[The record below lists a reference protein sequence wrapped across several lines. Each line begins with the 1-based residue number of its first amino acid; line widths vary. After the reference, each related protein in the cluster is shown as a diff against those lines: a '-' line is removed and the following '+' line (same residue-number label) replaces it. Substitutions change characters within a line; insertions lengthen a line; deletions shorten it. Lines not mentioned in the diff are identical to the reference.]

1 MQINIKGELVS
12 LEEPQVMGILNLT
25 PDSFY
30 DGGFH
35 QNEKQILNQ
44 VDKMLIEGA
53 SFIDIGAY
61 SSRPDAKDVDA
72 AEEQKRL
79 LPLLKKIRK
88 EFPKTFLSIDTF
100 RSDVAQASLK
110 EGADIIN
117 DISGGQL
124 DEKIFSVVA
133 KFGSPYIMM
142 HMRGTPKT
150 MQKQTEYDNLIVD
163 IRHYFSE
170 RISLANKAGI
180 KDIILD
186 PGFGFA
192 KTRTQNFELMRELKL
207 FDVFELPF
215 LVGISRKSMIYKTLD
230 CEASEALNGTTA
242 LNMFSLQQGAKIL
255 RVHDVKEA
263 VETVEL
269 YKELSK

>member
-12 LEEPQVMGILNLT
+12 LEEPKVMGILNLT

-44 VDKMLIEGA
+44 VEKMLIEGA

-61 SSRPDAKDVDA
+61 SSRPDAKNIDT
-72 AEEQKRL
+72 AEEQMRL
-79 LPLLKKIRK
+79 LPLFKKIRE

-100 RSDVAQASLK
+100 RSDVAYASLD

-124 DEKIFSVVA
+124 DEKMFSTVA
-133 KFGSPYIMM
+133 KFGAPYIMM

-150 MQKQTEYDNLIVD
+150 MQMQTEYDNLIVD
-163 IRHYFSE
+163 IRQYFSE
-170 RISLANKAGI
+170 RVSLANNAGI

-186 PGFGFA
+186 PGFGFS
-192 KTRTQNFELMRELKL
+192 KTREQNFELMRDLSL
-207 FDVFELPF
+207 FDIFELPI
-215 LVGISRKSMIYKTLD
+215 LVGVSRKSMIHKTLN
-230 CEASEALNGTTA
+230 CKASEALNGTTA

>member
-12 LEEPQVMGILNLT
+12 LEEPKVMGILNIT

-35 QNEKQILNQ
+35 QGEKQLLYQ
-44 VDKMLIEGA
+44 VEKMLSEGA

-61 SSRPDAKDVDA
+61 SSRPDANDVNA
-72 AEEQKRL
+72 NEEEERL
-79 LPLLKKIRK
+79 IPLLKKIRSA
-88 EFPKTFLSIDTF
+88 FPGVFLSIDTF
-100 RSDVAQASLK
+100 RSEVAEAALS

-124 DEKIFSVVA
+124 DDQMLSVVGKHGA
-133 KFGSPYIMM
+133 PYIMM

-150 MQKQTEYDNLIVD
+150 MQKMTDYKNLIVD

-170 RISLANKAGI
+170 RLHLADQAGI
-180 KDIILD
+180 KDVILD

-192 KTRTQNFELMRELKL
+192 KTRTQNFELMQNLNL
-207 FDVFELPF
+207 FDVFEQPI
-215 LVGISRKSMIYKTLD
+215 LVGISRKSMVYKTLD
-230 CEASEALNGTTA
+230 NSPEEALNGTTA
-242 LNMFSLQQGAKIL
+242 LHMYALMQKAQIL

-269 YKELSK
+269 FNQLSI

>member
-1 MQINIKGELVS
+1 
-12 LEEPQVMGILNLT
+12 
-25 PDSFY
+25 
-30 DGGFH
+30 
-35 QNEKQILNQ
+35 
-44 VDKMLIEGA
+44 
-53 SFIDIGAY
+53 
-61 SSRPDAKDVDA
+61 
-72 AEEQKRL
+72 
-79 LPLLKKIRK
+79 
-88 EFPKTFLSIDTF
+88 
-100 RSDVAQASLK
+100 
-110 EGADIIN
+110 
-117 DISGGQL
+117 
-124 DEKIFSVVA
+124 
-133 KFGSPYIMM
+133 MM

-150 MQKQTEYDNLIVD
+150 MQKQTDYDNLIVE

-207 FDVFELPF
+207 FDVFELPL
-215 LVGISRKSMIYKTLD
+215 LVGISRKSMICKTFD